1 MKILNLYA
9 GIGGNRKLWGDE
21 HDIVAVEWDQ
31 EKADIYRDFFPQD
44 KVVVADAHEYLIENF
59 RKFDFIWSSPPCKS
73 HSRMKNVAIH
83 KDQVSPEY
91 PDFRLYEEVVL
102 LEKHF
107 SGDWVVE
114 NVEPYYEP
122 FMKPQ
127 KAGRHTFWSNFSI
140 PDGEFKQVGNNQSIS
155 ELEKKYGVSLKSYT
169 IGHDKKKEMLRNM
182 VDPNLGLHVLKSRS
196 RKQQTIQ
203 EVVSSR

>member
-9 GIGGNRKLWGDE
+9 GIGGNRKKWPE
-21 HDIVAVEWDQ
+21 KHEVTAVEQDQ
-31 EKADIYRDFFPQD
+31 EVAQVYQDFFPND
-44 KVVVADAHEYLIENF
+44 NVVVADAHEYLLKHF
-59 RKFDFIWSSPPCKS
+59 REYDFIWSSPPCKS
-73 HSRMKNVAIH
+73 HSRMKNVAIC
-83 KDQVSPEY
+83 KGQVDPEF

-102 LEKHF
+102 LQKHF
-107 SGDWVVE
+107 NGDWVVE

-140 PDGEFKQVGNNQSIS
+140 PDGDFKQVGDHPKLA
-155 ELEKKYGVSLKSYT
+155 ELEEKYGVSLEEYE
-169 IGHDKKKEMLRNM
+169 IGYDKKVEMLKNM
-182 VDPNLGLHVLKSRS
+182 VDPDLGLHVLKSRS

-203 EVVSSR
+203 EVASSR